1 MADEQP
7 ITTTPTPCPIAV
19 DNAKTRNRLAVIIG
33 VTFSFC
39 VIALVLSL
47 VITSVMKGEPVASGI
62 ITESLGPI
70 LEALKIAIGI

>member
-19 DNAKTRNRLAVIIG
+19 DNAKTRNRLTVIIG
-33 VTFSFC
+33 GTFSVC

-47 VITSVMKGEPVASGI
+47 VITSVMKGEPIASGV

-70 LEALKIAIGI
+70 LEALKIAIGM

>member
-19 DNAKTRNRLAVIIG
+19 DNAKTRNRLTVIIG
-33 VTFSFC
+33 VTFSVC
-39 VIALVLSL
+39 VIALVLSP
-47 VITSVMKGEPVASGI
+47 VIISIKKGEHFASGV

-70 LEALKIAIGI
+70 LEALKIAIGM

>member
-7 ITTTPTPCPIAV
+7 ITTTPTPDHIAV

-39 VIALVLSL
+39 VTALVHSL
-47 VITSVMKGEPVASGI
+47 VIISVMKGEPIASGV
-62 ITESLGPI
+62 ITETLGPI
-70 LEALKIAIGI
+70 LEALKIAIGM

>member
-7 ITTTPTPCPIAV
+7 ITTTPTPDPIAV

-33 VTFSFC
+33 VTFSVC
-39 VIALVLSL
+39 VIALVLSP
-47 VITSVMKGEPVASGI
+47 VIVSIKKGEPIASGV

-70 LEALKIAIGI
+70 LEALKIAIGM

>member
-7 ITTTPTPCPIAV
+7 ITTTPTQDPIAV
-19 DNAKTRNRLAVIIG
+19 DNAKTRNRLTVIIG
-33 VTFSFC
+33 GTFSVC

-47 VITSVMKGEPVASGI
+47 VIISVKKGEPIASGV

-70 LEALKIAIGI
+70 LEALKIAIGM